1 MEERE
6 AQIVSG
12 IIATKPNISFVQ
24 GSPLVCPLG
33 LSQLGMPTAG
43 CSASQLGCP
52 LLVEVLSWNPHL
64 LN

>member
-12 IIATKPNISFVQ
+12 IIAIKPKISFVW

-33 LSQLGMPTAG
+33 LSQLGMPIAG
-43 CSASQLGCP
+43 CSA
-52 LLVEVLSWNPHL
+52 
-64 LN
+64 